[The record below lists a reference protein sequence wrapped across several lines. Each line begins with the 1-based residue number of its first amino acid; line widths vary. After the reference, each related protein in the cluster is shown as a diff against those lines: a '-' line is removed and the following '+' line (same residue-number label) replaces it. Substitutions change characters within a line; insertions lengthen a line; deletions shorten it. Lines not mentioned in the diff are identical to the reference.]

1 MSDTELMSGCI
12 IRHRVV
18 REEALHTAANG
29 DGDEHGADY
38 ADSDESFVEEE
49 NPRSRY
55 QRYLQSTLEEVSDPD
70 DWCDIHYG
78 HATQDSPVHGEGED
92 ESGAISPRSI
102 SRGSERNEEPQP
114 KSMPIPLAKQGARRN
129 AMDTAMDMAETISN
143 RGGPSCSSADPEIA
157 ECTNTDYFL
166 SSVPM
171 ASF

>member
-1 MSDTELMSGCI
+1 MWGAKWAGIVAVAILDRCAERCKFALKTVKEAIIMNEENDPLRSEGGFFRQRGEDMEEEEEDPLDEDETMSDTELMSGVI

-18 REEALHTAANG
+18 REETIHTAANG

-49 NPRSRY
+49 SPRSRY

-70 DWCDIHYG
+70 DWCGIHYG

-102 SRGSERNEEPQP
+102 
-114 KSMPIPLAKQGARRN
+114 
-129 AMDTAMDMAETISN
+129 
-143 RGGPSCSSADPEIA
+143 
-157 ECTNTDYFL
+157 
-166 SSVPM
+166 
-171 ASF
+171 

>member
-49 NPRSRY
+49 SPRSRY

-78 HATQDSPVHGEGED
+78 HATQDSPVMEKEKMNLELFHQDPYRVVQKGM
-92 ESGAISPRSI
+92 
-102 SRGSERNEEPQP
+102 
-114 KSMPIPLAKQGARRN
+114 KSHNPNL
-129 AMDTAMDMAETISN
+129 
-143 RGGPSCSSADPEIA
+143 CL
-157 ECTNTDYFL
+157 YL
-166 SSVPM
+166 
-171 ASF
+171 